1 MTTGTTTKSSTKAK
15 MRHKLIEPAKTVDMV
30 PALKHKSLMNASK
43 FADAKYITV
52 LMPEEIL
59 VYDEN

>member
-30 PALKHKSLMNASK
+30 PALKHNSLMSAIM
-43 FADAKYITV
+43 FADASRF
-52 LMPEEIL
+52 
-59 VYDEN
+59 